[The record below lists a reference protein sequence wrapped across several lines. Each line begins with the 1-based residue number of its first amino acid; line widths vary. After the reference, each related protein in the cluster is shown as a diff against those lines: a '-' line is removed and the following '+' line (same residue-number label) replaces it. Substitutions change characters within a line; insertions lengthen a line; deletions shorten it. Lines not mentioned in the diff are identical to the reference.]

1 MKTLMRY
8 APALLL
14 VGLLLCT
21 EAGAQEQVK
30 LAQTGMQF
38 LSVVS
43 DARAGAL
50 AGAVTTLPLGS
61 SSLFFNPACMT
72 EGNMVEAA
80 VSINQWIADIKHT
93 TFSIAYKPAHGD
105 YGVVGLSVQSVNY
118 GEILGTAVGSGG
130 TDYVDIGTIDVS
142 SLAVGLG
149 YAIALSEQFSVG
161 AHVRWVKQD
170 LGQSQVVNADSTTST
185 YNNKKNPFVV
195 DFGTLFKTGFKSL
208 AFGMSVRNFST
219 EVTYVRESF
228 ELPLTITL
236 GLSMDM
242 MDFAGD
248 RSIVNSVLVSVD
260 AVHNRD
266 YREQVFLG
274 AECTV
279 MKLLALRGGLITNS
293 DEDRWTFGFGVSQFG
308 LAVDYAYTPF
318 GIFNNVQRVSVRF
331 SM

>member
-1 MKTLMRY
+1 MKTLMRSV
-8 APALLL
+8 PALLL
-14 VGLLLCT
+14 VGLMLCT
-21 EAGAQEQVK
+21 QADAQDQIK

-50 AGAVTTLPLGS
+50 ASAVTTLPLGS

-72 EGNMVEAA
+72 EGNMLEAA
-80 VSINQWIADIKHT
+80 FSINQWIADIKHT

-105 YGVVGLSVQSVNY
+105 YGVIGLSVQSVNY
-118 GEILGTAVGSGG
+118 GEILGTAVGPSG
-130 TDYVDIGTIDVS
+130 TDYVDIGKIDVS
-142 SLAVGLG
+142 SLAVGVG

-161 AHVRWVKQD
+161 GHVRWVKQD
-170 LGQSQVVNADSTTST
+170 LGQSEVVNADSTTSKFQ
-185 YNNKKNPFVV
+185 NKKTPFVV

-248 RSIVNSVLVSVD
+248 RSIVNSVLLSVD

-266 YREQVFLG
+266 YREQVFVG
-274 AECTV
+274 AECTL

-293 DEDRWTFGFGVSQFG
+293 DEDRWTFGFGVTQFG
-308 LAVDYAYTPF
+308 LAVDYSYTPF
-318 GIFNNVQRVSVRF
+318 GVFNNVQRVSVRF
-331 SM
+331 TM